1 MSYFVVTM
9 WGSLPPFA
17 MLGCN
22 SRLSWL
28 ENKMGKRRGKDGR
41 KEGGGREGRRDK
53 VRKGGGREGLA
64 SQEGVV

>member
-28 ENKMGKRRGKDGR
+28 ENKMGKRRRKDGR
-41 KEGGGREGRRDK
+41 KEGGGREG
-53 VRKGGGREGLA
+53 
-64 SQEGVV
+64 GVWLDNVLLRSRVGECWKRFG